1 MTNGLRGVRSWFAA
15 GMGLA
20 VLAGA
25 WSLPAQPGGDVTVPK
40 DFGGKTRLLA
50 HPATDKPMYKP
61 GETVYGRAAV
71 LDAFTRA
78 PAAENTRLKFEV
90 RSPKGDVVTEGDG
103 TAEHGVAAFSWAIPA
118 GQAGGEYKLLVKF
131 PYTGDPAAE
140 IGFLV
145 RAYRVPRLKTQIE
158 FVRKAYGPG
167 DDVTATL
174 SATRAEGGIPAGAKV
189 TAIAQV
195 DGAEVHRAELALSS
209 QGALVATFKL
219 PAAIEK
225 GDGNL
230 VFIVEDG
237 GVQET
242 AAKTIPIVLNKVA
255 LAFYPEGGDLVAG
268 LATRLY
274 LEARNNKELPADVA
288 GRVVDSEGNVAANFR
303 TVHEGRGR
311 AEFTPKAGMV
321 YHTVVD
327 EPAGIKVHYPL
338 PQVAD
343 SGLVLTAADDVV
355 RAGGA
360 LKVRVAATAAGKY
373 KVTVARLEREAV
385 FETVELKAGAT
396 EQLTLNLGPEVDGV
410 LRVTAFDWQDK
421 PLAERLVLR
430 LPKRAVNV
438 EVKAE
443 PATSSPGSKVKV
455 RVATTDAT
463 GEPVPATVI
472 LDVVDDA
479 VLETVEKRERAP
491 RLPVQVL
498 LGSDV
503 RELAD
508 AHVYLAG
515 GEEAALRT
523 DLLLGTQGWRR
534 FAYSDPQAFVK
545 AHGDRALRAM
555 AARVPPPELVDQ
567 FDGALGGG
575 MPMGAAEGMLRAA
588 GPGMPRPAP
597 QAAMVVEKGDAR
609 NAVEEGAVE
618 PAAMPA
624 PPAAPAEA
632 DMAGPVGEEQP
643 AADMGMARADR
654 EFFAPR
660 RPARME
666 LANKPVPPP
675 IYVRVYAHA
684 AQPAQ
689 AGVPRRDFA
698 ETLYWNS
705 ALVTDDKGHGS
716 FEFDLSDSITTYRVR
731 ANVLAKDGA
740 LGEADATVESRKPFY
755 LEAKLPL
762 EVTAGDRPEIPVAL
776 VSGTATSLSAVLSA
790 ELTTGLALVEPLPSA
805 LELSAEERKKVYLPL
820 SVASFAG
827 EASVRVGAKAGP
839 FEDDVR
845 RTIQVVPAGFP
856 IEVTFGGQLAG
867 KAEHALEI
875 PAGVDAASVKTEA
888 AIHPTPLGALTEA
901 LKSLLAEP
909 CGCFEQTSSSNYP
922 NVMILQYLKSH
933 RVDDPELLK
942 RTNALLD
949 SGYKMLT
956 GFECKEKGYEWFGG
970 DPGHEALTAYGT
982 MEFVDMAKVY
992 PVEQPMVE
1000 RTRAWLMARR
1010 DGKGGFQRNERALD
1024 SFGRAPQDIT
1034 DAYIA
1039 WALSEAGERGLEK
1052 ELARLKELAGAC
1064 DDPYFLGLVANVFV
1078 NLGEKE
1084 PAASAMKK
1092 LAAAQKADGR
1102 LSGTRTSIT
1111 GSGGD
1116 SLDIE
1121 TTSLVV
1127 LAWLRAPEH
1136 TANVEKA
1143 MKWVLEMAKGGR
1155 FGATQATILALKA
1168 IIAYDAARST
1178 PKKDGTAL
1186 LSIDGKLIDEVP
1198 FTKDREGAIL
1208 LPSFAKY
1215 LTPGAHKVELKMVE
1229 GAEMPYSILVRY
1241 FTSKPASSAACKVGV
1256 ATRLAKT
1263 EVAEGET
1270 VDLSVDVT
1278 NRTTGGLPM
1287 TVAIVG
1293 LPGGLE
1299 TRADQL
1305 KELLKGGTVD
1315 AYETRGREVV
1325 FYWRGMAPSSKRSVV
1340 LNLVAAIPGAYTGPA
1355 SRAYLYYTDEHKD
1368 WAEGLVV
1375 KVKR

>member
-1 MTNGLRGVRSWFAA
+1 M
-15 GMGLA
+15 
-20 VLAGA
+20 AGA
-25 WSLPAQPGGDVTVPK
+25 WNLPAQPGGDVTVPK

-61 GETVYGRAAV
+61 GETVYGRAAI
-71 LDAFTRA
+71 LDAFTRV
-78 PAAENTRLKFEV
+78 PAADNTRLKFEV
-90 RSPKGDVVTEGDG
+90 RSPRGDVATEGDA
-103 TAEHGVAAFSWAIPA
+103 TVEHGVAAFSWAIPA

-131 PYTGDPAAE
+131 PYTGDPTAE
-140 IGFLV
+140 TNFLV
-145 RAYRVPRLKTQIE
+145 RSYRVPRLKMQLE

-167 DDVTATL
+167 DDVMATL
-174 SATRAEGGIPAGAKV
+174 LAMRAEGGIPAGAKV

-195 DGAEVHRAELALSS
+195 DGVEVHRAELALSS

-219 PAAIEK
+219 PAAIET

-255 LAFYPEGGDLVAG
+255 LAFYPEGGELVGG

-274 LEARNNKELPADVA
+274 LEARNNKALPADVA

-311 AEFTPKAGMV
+311 AEFTPRAGMV
-321 YHTVVD
+321 YHAVVD
-327 EPAGIKVHYPL
+327 EPAGIKAHYPL
-338 PQVAD
+338 PPVAEA
-343 SGLVLTAADDVV
+343 GVVLAAADDVV
-355 RAGGA
+355 RAGGP

-373 KVTVARLEREAV
+373 KVIVARLEREAV
-385 FETVELKAGAT
+385 FETVELKAGGS
-396 EQLTLNLGPEVDGV
+396 EELVLNLGPEVDGV

-430 LPKRAVNV
+430 LPKREVNV
-438 EVKAE
+438 EVKTE
-443 PATSSPGSKVKV
+443 PASSSPGSKVKV

-463 GEPVPATVI
+463 GEPVAATVL

-498 LGSDV
+498 LASDV

-508 AHVYLAG
+508 AQVYLAG

-534 FAYSDPQAFVK
+534 FAYREPQAFVK
-545 AHGDRALRAM
+545 EHGDRALRAL
-555 AARVPPPELVDQ
+555 AARVPPPEPVDR
-567 FDGALGGG
+567 FEGAFGGG
-575 MPMGAAEGMLRAA
+575 EPRLLRAGA
-588 GPGMPRPAP
+588 PPMPGAMPR
-597 QAAMVVEKGDAR
+597 AAMAQGKGGEPEG
-609 NAVEEGAVE
+609 VMEEGAVPEAGAE
-618 PAAMPA
+618 PVPA
-624 PPAAPAEA
+624 PMAAPAAPEL
-632 DMAGPVGEEQP
+632 AGKPMGDEMP
-643 AADMGMARADR
+643 AAPEEEMGRADR
-654 EFFAPR
+654 EFFAPKR
-660 RPARME
+660 KAQWALQNAVEAPA
-666 LANKPVPPP
+666 PV
-675 IYVRVYAHA
+675 YVRVYAHA

-689 AGVPRRDFA
+689 VGVPRRDFA

-705 ALVTDDKGHGS
+705 ALVTDAKGQGS

-731 ANVLAKDGA
+731 ANALGKDGA
-740 LGEADATVESRKPFY
+740 LGEGDATVESRKAFY

-776 VSGTATSLSAVLSA
+776 VSGSASSLSAVLSA
-790 ELTTGLALVEPLPSA
+790 ELTTGLALVEALPSA
-805 LELSAEERKKVYLPL
+805 LELAPEQRLKVYLPL
-820 SVASFAG
+820 SVGSFAG
-827 EASVRVGAKAGP
+827 EASVRVGAKAGE

-845 RTIQVVPAGFP
+845 RVIPVVPAGFP
-856 IEVTFGGQLAG
+856 TEVTFGGQLAD
-867 KAEHALEI
+867 KAEHTLEI

-942 RTNALLD
+942 RTNELLE
-949 SGYKMLT
+949 SGYKKLT
-956 GFECKEKGYEWFGG
+956 GYECKEKGYEWFGG

-992 PVEQPMVE
+992 PVDQPMVE

-1052 ELARLKELAGAC
+1052 ELARLKELAGSS

-1102 LSGTRTSIT
+1102 LSGTRMSIT

-1121 TTSLVV
+1121 TTSLAV

-1143 MKWVLEMAKGGR
+1143 MKFVLEMAKGGR

-1186 LSIDGKLIDEVP
+1186 LSIDGKLINEVP

-1229 GAEMPYSILVRY
+1229 GSEMPYSILVRY
-1241 FTSKPASSAACKVGV
+1241 FTSKPASSAACKVGL
-1256 ATRLAKT
+1256 ATRLAKA
-1263 EVAEGET
+1263 EIAEGET
-1270 VDLSVDVT
+1270 LDLSVEVT
-1278 NRTTGGLPM
+1278 NRTTEGVPM

-1299 TRADQL
+1299 TRPDQL

-1355 SRAYLYYTDEHKD
+1355 SRVYLYYTDEHKD
-1368 WAEGLVV
+1368 WADGLAV
-1375 KVKR
+1375 KVTR